1 MDESKVTRYATEK
14 YVDKNNITDAEID
27 AVFDELSMRPI
38 KRYKI
43 NYDYNKLACVV
54 YPTPS
59 FIYENDEVNITV
71 KLPPTTRYFIQSIN
85 VMQGK
90 TDISD
95 SVVDIDKGV
104 ITLKSINDDITIKV
118 IIGENIPM

>member
-1 MDESKVTRYATEK
+1 M
-14 YVDKNNITDAEID
+14 
-27 AVFDELSMRPI
+27 
-38 KRYKI
+38 
-43 NYDYNKLACVV
+43 
-54 YPTPS
+54 
-59 FIYENDEVNITV
+59 
-71 KLPPTTRYFIQSIN
+71 KLPPTTRYFVQSIN

-118 IIGENIPM
+118 IIGEIMPV